1 LSSVTVFCF
10 NPDGNLIVRRNF
22 TSSEVSTKKATFAL
36 PKTAAGASVEF
47 YAIANTPIAD
57 NIVTKTALLALTEN
71 TPISYNGTFTKV
83 SSAAR
88 RPGGFV
94 MTGAATKTIA
104 ASGTPTEV
112 AVTLRRSVAKIA
124 VQTTLGSGF
133 SNRYLGKVRVNSAVL
148 SRAAS
153 RGFLVGQTTP
163 NPGAMT
169 FSHTQATVE
178 AASKFNNQFY
188 TFENGNLAA
197 GSRLLLTLNA
207 TYDRDG
213 DFATTGDQAPVIYE
227 IELSGGGAGQIVRNG
242 YYRVQVTLD
251 GLTGADVTATIT
263 VADWETP
270 VTQAINL
277 GA

>member
-1 LSSVTVFCF
+1 MSSVTVFCF

-22 TSSEVSTKKATFAL
+22 TGSEVSTKKATFAL

-57 NIVTKTALLALTEN
+57 DIVTKTALLALTEN
-71 TPISYNGTFTKV
+71 TPISYNGTFTEV

-94 MTGAATKTIA
+94 MTGATTKTIA
-104 ASGTPTEV
+104 AAGTPTEV

-153 RGFLVGQTTP
+153 RGFLVGQTTT

-169 FSHTQATVE
+169 FSHTQTTVE
-178 AASKFNNQFY
+178 AVSKFNNQFY

-213 DFATTGDQAPVIYE
+213 DFATTGDQAPVTYE
-227 IELSGGGAGQIVRNG
+227 IELSGGGSGQIVRNG

-251 GLTGADVTATIT
+251 GLTGADVTATIA

-270 VTQAINL
+270 VTQTINL